1 MTTVQTVVQLSVT
14 GMTCGSCVRH
24 VSDALRSVPGVAQ
37 ATVDLAAERAIVSY
51 DPASVTSDQL
61 LKAVTEAGYGAEVT
75 VGEDAAPRGR
85 SNHCGCCGT
94 R

>member
-1 MTTVQTVVQLSVT
+1 MTTQAVVQLSVT

-37 ATVDLAAERAIVSY
+37 ATVDLEAGRAVVSY
-51 DPASVTSDQL
+51 DPANATSDQL
-61 LKAVTEAGYGAEVT
+61 LKAVTGAGYGAEVAI
-75 VGEDAAPRGR
+75 GEDVAPRAR
-85 SNHCGCCGT
+85 SQHCGCCGT